1 MRRDVAGRLLCH
13 SMKASWIGGLDG
25 SPFLGSENGRVLS
38 NGLVVFYHF
47 FH

>member
-38 NGLVVFYHF
+38 NGLVVFYNF